1 MNIYQRILL
10 GTVISIIAWRITQ
23 EYICDITYGEFLL
36 VNFLLLFFK
45 LLATFITR
53 KSVIQTPTS
62 NDLEELSESGNPDTD
77 KEPTSPN
84 N

>member
-1 MNIYQRILL
+1 MNIYQRFLL
-10 GTVISIIAWRITQ
+10 IAIISIVAWRITNAF
-23 EYICDITYGEFLL
+23 ICDITYGEFLL

-53 KSVIQTPTS
+53 KSVIQHHLS
-62 NDLEELSESGNPDTD
+62 DNLDKQSESDNTGAD